1 MTTTEEILCG
11 IEGVCTLDEL
21 AEDLDMRKSMLMVR
35 IEFLVRAG
43 YLGEVSSGEGCKGC
57 PMSETCCVP
66 APEGSGKVKIYVL
79 TEKSRECIKD
89 TER

>member
-1 MTTTEEILCG
+1 MATTEEILCG
-11 IEGVCTLDEL
+11 IEKGGTLDEL
-21 AEDLDMRKSMLMVR
+21 ADTLDMSKSMLMVR

-43 YLGEVSSGEGCKGC
+43 YLCEVSSGEGCKGC

-79 TEKSRECIKD
+79 TEKSREYIKD

>member
-1 MTTTEEILCG
+1 MATTEEILCG
-11 IEGVCTLDEL
+11 IEKGGTLDEL
-21 AEDLDMRKSMLMVR
+21 ADTLDMSKSMLMVR

-43 YLGEVSSGEGCKGC
+43 YLCEVSSGEGCKGC

-66 APEGSGKVKIYVL
+66 APEGSWKVKIYVL
-79 TEKSRECIKD
+79 TEKSREYIRD